1 MQDDFLR
8 EARTLASRLELGK
21 SDMQARR
28 IAEQD
33 FRALG
38 ARFMADAIRRAGK
51 RAWRR
56 LGMVMSKAPSEALSV
71 EQRQNPV

>member
-1 MQDDFLR
+1 MQDEFLR
-8 EARTLASRLELGK
+8 EAQALASRLELGN
-21 SDMQARR
+21 SDMQSRR
-28 IAEQD
+28 LAEQD

-56 LGMVMSKAPSEALSV
+56 LGLVLSKAPSEALSA